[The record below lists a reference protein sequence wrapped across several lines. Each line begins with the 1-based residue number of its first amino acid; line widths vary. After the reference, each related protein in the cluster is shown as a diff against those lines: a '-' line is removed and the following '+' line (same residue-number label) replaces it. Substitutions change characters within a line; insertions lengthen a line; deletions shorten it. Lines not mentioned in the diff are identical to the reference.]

1 MAAHVNESLITRVAG
16 KLSMKQWH
24 LEEERAVL
32 RASFLQL
39 SIIAHLTMA
48 NILFLILQSNSLCVM
63 RGWLFNNEL
72 RNMLWE

>member
-48 NILFLILQSNSLCVM
+48 NILFLTVYKTVLS
-63 RGWLFNNEL
+63 
-72 RNMLWE
+72 